1 MRSSIIRTPATFT
14 PATLACLLT
23 AALAAVTASPARAD
37 DPALG
42 ASTYI
47 TYESFMSPA
56 QQPGEES
63 DVPKPLEKSLGAT
76 KPSTPRAQR
85 ASRGWGRVRFTRDF
99 TAALIDVEIKGV
111 DPADIIMF
119 HIHCGPPGFLGPV
132 LMDLGKFGSLPQKL
146 ATGKLSVKAT
156 NADLTWVSM
165 LPKGLKDLTLPESCP
180 VDVGF
185 PTQTKTLVG
194 MEYLARKGLLY
205 FNLHT
210 KAHTYYGEVR
220 GQLFPAAPAAPATPA
235 K

>member
-1 MRSSIIRTPATFT
+1 MRPSHASFL
-14 PATLACLLT
+14 LAALLT
-23 AALAAVTASPARAD
+23 AAASPARAE

-42 ASTYI
+42 ATTYVV
-47 TYESFMSPA
+47 YESYMSPA

-63 DVPKPLEKSLGAT
+63 EVPKPLEKSLGAT

-99 TAALIDVEIKGV
+99 SSALVDVEIKGV

-119 HIHCGPPGFLGPV
+119 HIHCGPPGALGPV
-132 LMDLGKFGSLPQKL
+132 LVDLGKFGPLSQKL
-146 ATGKLSVKAT
+146 AGGKLSVKLA
-156 NADLTWVSM
+156 NEDLTWVSM
-165 LPKGLKDLTLPESCP
+165 LPKGPKNLTLPESCP
-180 VDVGF
+180 VDIGF

-194 MEYLARKGLLY
+194 MEHLARRGLLY

-210 KAHTYYGEVR
+210 KAHTYYGEMR
-220 GQLFPAAPAAPATPA
+220 GQLAPG